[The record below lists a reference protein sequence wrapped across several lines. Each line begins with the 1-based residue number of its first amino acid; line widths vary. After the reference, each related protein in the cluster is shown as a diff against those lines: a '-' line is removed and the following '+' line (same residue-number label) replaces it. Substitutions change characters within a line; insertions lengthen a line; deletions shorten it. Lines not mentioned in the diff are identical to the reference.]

1 MPLLE
6 VVVVG
11 GSDVVDAGSVVT
23 GSVGVGSGSG
33 SGKPEAD
40 AMQ

>member
-1 MPLLE
+1 MPE

-11 GSDVVDAGSVVT
+11 GSDVVDEVT
-23 GSVGVGSGSG
+23 GSEVGVGSGSG

-40 AMQ
+40 PMQ